1 MSRNRSVNVSVSL
14 RETRGDSNRLIRKFI
29 KKVKK
34 ERILDEYRERMYYEK
49 PSAKRRRLKKRK
61 LENARKAQREQNKK
75 LNIQPQSRG
84 NK

>member
-61 LENARKAQREQNKK
+61 LENARKAQRERNKK
-75 LNIQPQSRG
+75 LNIEQY
-84 NK
+84 

>member
-1 MSRNRSVNVSVSL
+1 MSKNRTVNVSVSIK
-14 RETRGDSNRLIRKFI
+14 ETRGDINRLIRKFN

-34 ERILDEYRERMYYEK
+34 ERILDEYRDRMRYEK

-61 LENARKAQREQNKK
+61 LGNARKAQSERDQK
-75 LNIQPQSRG
+75 LDVQPQSRG